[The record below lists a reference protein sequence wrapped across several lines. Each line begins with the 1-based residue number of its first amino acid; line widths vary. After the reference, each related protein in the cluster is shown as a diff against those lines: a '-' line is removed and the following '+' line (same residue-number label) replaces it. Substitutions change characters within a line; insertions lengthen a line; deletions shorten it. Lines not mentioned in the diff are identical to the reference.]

1 MSYLERD
8 LKSVNDKLE
17 AVMQRLDYMEAML
30 TESREYPELA
40 RIMGDLRMG
49 TALYNQP
56 LKLIQRLVTVRRHL
70 NRSEEHRDEISRIIL
85 NVLAVKG
92 PQNISSLTRE
102 VQRERGSGSRVTVR
116 KKVLDLVEE
125 GIVKKMEGH
134 DYSLVER
141 SME

>member
-1 MSYLERD
+1 MSDLERD

-70 NRSEEHRDEISRIIL
+70 NRNEELRDEISRIIL

-125 GIVKKMEGH
+125 GIVKKVEGH
-134 DYSLVER
+134 DYSLLER
-141 SME
+141 SLE

>member
-1 MSYLERD
+1 LSDLERD

-70 NRSEEHRDEISRIIL
+70 NRNEELRDEISRIIL

-125 GIVKKMEGH
+125 GIVKKLEGH

-141 SME
+141 SLE

>member
-1 MSYLERD
+1 
-8 LKSVNDKLE
+8 
-17 AVMQRLDYMEAML
+17 MEAML

-125 GIVKKMEGH
+125 GIVKKVEGH

-141 SME
+141 SLE

>member
-1 MSYLERD
+1 LSDLERD

-102 VQRERGSGSRVTVR
+102 VQRERGSGSRVA
-116 KKVLDLVEE
+116 KCFL
-125 GIVKKMEGH
+125 
-134 DYSLVER
+134 
-141 SME
+141 